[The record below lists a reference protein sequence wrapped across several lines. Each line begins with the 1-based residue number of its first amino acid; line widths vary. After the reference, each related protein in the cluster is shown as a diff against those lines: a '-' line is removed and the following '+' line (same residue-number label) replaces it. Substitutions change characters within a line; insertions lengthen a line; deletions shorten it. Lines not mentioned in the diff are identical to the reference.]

1 MPAFPGLPFGQ
12 VQHRPTLRFLTITGV
27 ALFAFSALLLS
38 TQLDLRAYDEGLM
51 LYGAEQVTKGKLPYR
66 DFWTLYGPGAF
77 YALGALFDAF
87 GHSVATSRALDLG
100 YKTGIVVASSLVLSR
115 GCRWPLNIFST
126 GVVLLLLISIQQPGF
141 PIFPAILMSLLA
153 LYFLS
158 APPVGSAWPGLRLL
172 AGGAL
177 AGGAVLYRTD
187 LGLYALLACT
197 VALFLAEPGSGPR
210 RLQPERSRWIWAG
223 TGVLLV
229 VVPAAAALACAVPAS
244 DLYQDLV
251 RIPVQ
256 VYPSV
261 RTLPWP
267 EPDAIWLN
275 PRQPGAFT
283 AVVYAA
289 VIATG
294 CCLAIW
300 ATFAFRRGKSGALAI
315 PPLPI
320 ALTVLAALCLIKGAI
335 RVEPVHMAPALVA
348 STLAMTTTFA
358 ARPAGRPGSCL
369 IIVAAFICMWPLL
382 GPAWRLE
389 KELKLAA
396 KTAMTGTVP
405 TIWTQIADAC
415 GRPALA
421 RLRCATT
428 TEDRVDTAR
437 FLADHTPAG
446 QTVYVGAGRHD
457 KLFMND
463 VSLYFLSGTSAPT
476 KWHDL
481 HPGLQTTAEI
491 QQEMIADL
499 RRTPPAWVV
508 IDEEWDLIEE
518 PNLGRVSSGVTLLDD
533 YLRDNYAL
541 HRTIGPYSLLAPR
554 RPTSPP

>member
-1 MPAFPGLPFGQ
+1 MHAYSGLPLGQ
-12 VQHRPTLRFLTITGV
+12 FRRRPTLRFLTITGV
-27 ALFAFSALLLS
+27 ALVAFCALLLS
-38 TQLDLRAYDEGLM
+38 TQLDLSPYDEGLM

-77 YALGALFDAF
+77 YVLGALFDSF
-87 GHSVATSRALDLG
+87 EHSVAASRALDAA

-126 GVVLLLLISIQQPGF
+126 GVILLLLMSLQQPGF
-141 PIFPAILMSLLA
+141 PIFPAVMMSLLA

-158 APPVGSAWPGLRLL
+158 APLAGSAWTRLRLL
-172 AGGAL
+172 VGGAL

-197 VALFLAEPGSGPR
+197 VALFLAEPGGGPR
-210 RLQPERSRWIWAG
+210 RLRPERSRWIWAG
-223 TGVLLV
+223 AGVLLV
-229 VVPAAAALACAVPAS
+229 VFPVTTALVRLVPAS

-261 RTLPWP
+261 RNLPWP
-267 EPDAIWLN
+267 EPSAIWFT
-275 PRQPGAFT
+275 PRMPEALT
-283 AVVYAA
+283 AIVYAP
-289 VIATG
+289 VIAAA

-300 ATFAFRRGKSGALAI
+300 ATFGFRRDKSAPLAI
-315 PPLPI
+315 PPVPM
-320 ALTVLAALCLIKGAI
+320 ALTVLAALYLIKGAI

-358 ARPAGRPGSCL
+358 ARAAGRPGSCL
-369 IIVAAFICMWPLL
+369 IIVAAFICLWPLV
-382 GPAWRLE
+382 GPALRLE

-405 TIWTQIADAC
+405 GIWTRIADAC

-428 TEDRVDTAR
+428 TEDRVETAR

-446 QTVYVGAGRHD
+446 QTVYVGTGRHD
-457 KLFMND
+457 RLFVND
-463 VSLYFLSGTSAPT
+463 VSLYFLSGTSAAT

-481 HPGLQTTAEI
+481 HPGVQTTVEI
-491 QQEMIADL
+491 QREMIEDF
-499 RRTPPAWVV
+499 RRTPPTWVV
-508 IDEEWDLIEE
+508 IDSQWDRMEE
-518 PNLGRVSSGVTLLDD
+518 PNLNGFSSGGTLLDD
-533 YLRDNYAL
+533 YLRENYAL
-541 HRTIGPYSLLAPR
+541 RRTIGPYRLLAPR
-554 RPTSPP
+554 RPGSPS